1 MNAKKCAAALCA
13 AALCIG
19 MFSASFAET
28 PAEKVE
34 RLRQES
40 AAAEENV
47 EAHEAA
53 VQTAANQKE
62 AYTQKVQAIQQ
73 QIEIQKQLVIAQQD
87 VLDAACKATADK
99 LLETERTRALFEDR
113 LVAMYIRHN
122 NSDLATLLSV
132 STFAEAVRYI
142 DNLRAIAQSDTE
154 LLETLRKQS
163 EELAA
168 RQAEEEAAY
177 QQLQA
182 DQAALEQQG
191 AELADALQKAEA
203 AYSKEQADLAA
214 AQATATQTG
223 EELKKAEEEY
233 AAWVAQN
240 DNSSPEFTDG
250 VFQWPLPGYTRV
262 SSPFG
267 WRTLNGKQDFHRGI
281 DLPAPQGTRIYAAAG
296 GVVSFNAHSSYGNC
310 VKISHGGGLVTIYA
324 HMTAHAESLYEGCTV
339 QAGDLVGYVGNTGN
353 SYGNHLHFEADLN
366 GQPVSVYNYLG

>member
-1 MNAKKCAAALCA
+1 
-13 AALCIG
+13 

-62 AYTQKVQAIQQ
+62 AYTQKVEAIQQ

-223 EELKKAEEEY
+223 EELKKRKR
-233 AAWVAQN
+233 N
-240 DNSSPEFTDG
+240 T
-250 VFQWPLPGYTRV
+250 LR
-262 SSPFG
+262 G
-267 WRTLNGKQDFHRGI
+267 WRRTTTVRRNLQTACFSGPCRVIQESRHHSDGA
-281 DLPAPQGTRIYAAAG
+281 LSTESRIFTGALIFPRRRERAFMRPRAAL
-296 GVVSFNAHSSYGNC
+296 SRSTP
-310 VKISHGGGLVTIYA
+310 IRVTA
-324 HMTAHAESLYEGCTV
+324 TA
-339 QAGDLVGYVGNTGN
+339 
-353 SYGNHLHFEADLN
+353 
-366 GQPVSVYNYLG
+366 

>member
-1 MNAKKCAAALCA
+1 MKRKRIAAALCA
-13 AALCIG
+13 AALCIS

-73 QIEIQKQLVIAQQD
+73 QIEIQKQLVTAQKE
-87 VLDAACKATADK
+87 VLDEACRATADK

-154 LLETLRKQS
+154 LLETLRKQLS
-163 EELAA
+163 LIHILRVPAAAWALRSLTDRPHSWEELS
-168 RQAEEEAAY
+168 
-177 QQLQA
+177 
-182 DQAALEQQG
+182 DFTTQG
-191 AELADALQKAEA
+191 GYYE
-203 AYSKEQADLAA
+203 
-214 AQATATQTG
+214 TG
-223 EELKKAEEEY
+223 
-233 AAWVAQN
+233 
-240 DNSSPEFTDG
+240 
-250 VFQWPLPGYTRV
+250 
-262 SSPFG
+262 
-267 WRTLNGKQDFHRGI
+267 
-281 DLPAPQGTRIYAAAG
+281 
-296 GVVSFNAHSSYGNC
+296 
-310 VKISHGGGLVTIYA
+310 
-324 HMTAHAESLYEGCTV
+324 
-339 QAGDLVGYVGNTGN
+339 
-353 SYGNHLHFEADLN
+353 
-366 GQPVSVYNYLG
+366 